1 MKAPEAVPS
10 VTLPVRRKERSL
22 SSLVVSAPRVSAQ
35 TTMTRRR
42 SNAAA
47 RKAAALRGS
56 NLSTDKP
63 FKKEEDSVE
72 DNQDGASSPE
82 TLNKLSQNVKPVRE
96 QNMFYLCIQL
106 LVFLQPTVLFS
117 CFITYFIRYLWLA
130 VT

>member
-63 FKKEEDSVE
+63 PKKEEDSVE
-72 DNQDGASSPE
+72 DNEDGASSPE
-82 TLNKLSQNVKPVRE
+82 TLNKLSQNVKPVR
-96 QNMFYLCIQL
+96 
-106 LVFLQPTVLFS
+106 
-117 CFITYFIRYLWLA
+117 
-130 VT
+130 